1 MIDSMIDSMI
11 DRLIDPMIDRMID
24 RLIDPIIDLMID
36 SKRDHFVVSTV
47 SMVYFKANTSQPL
60 IWRNWPNKLMT
71 KKDTEW
77 QRAEKIEKN
86 IENSLKY

>member
-1 MIDSMIDSMI
+1 M
-11 DRLIDPMIDRMID
+11 IDPMIDQ
-24 RLIDPIIDLMID
+24 LIDSLID

-71 KKDTEW
+71 KKDIEW
-77 QRAEKIEKN
+77 QRVEKIEKN